1 MPEIEQ
7 LKYRYIIDNDTESE
21 FEDFGFKSG
30 DTIYRVPAASYV
42 NYFISNNTVLIPKY
56 WKEGM
61 SESQKQKDQVVK
73 ELFEKLFPGRKIIQ
87 IYALSI
93 NRGGGGIHCMT
104 HEQPATKE

>member
-1 MPEIEQ
+1 
-7 LKYRYIIDNDTESE
+7 
-21 FEDFGFKSG
+21 
-30 DTIYRVPAASYV
+30 
-42 NYFISNNTVLIPKY
+42 
-56 WKEGM
+56 M

-104 HEQPATKE
+104 HEQPATEK